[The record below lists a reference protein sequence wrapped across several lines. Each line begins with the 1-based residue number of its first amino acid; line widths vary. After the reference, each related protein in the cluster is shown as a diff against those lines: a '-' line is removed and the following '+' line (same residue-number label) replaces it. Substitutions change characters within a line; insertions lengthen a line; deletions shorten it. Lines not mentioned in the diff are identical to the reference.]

1 MAAAAA
7 AADAASRVG
16 NAMKSWTK
24 GDRVVQPTY
33 GPGTLVEVNEHHTVI
48 DFDEHGRRVF
58 ATRLVVLQA
67 TNEPAP
73 ARAARKRAAKAKPKE
88 ARRKGSQGVG
98 WGGVSLINAN
108 AKPQSSISHSAF
120 LVSSP

>member
-1 MAAAAA
+1 
-7 AADAASRVG
+7 
-16 NAMKSWTK
+16 MKAWTK

-73 ARAARKRAAKAKPKE
+73 AKAARKRATKAKTKEPKEKEAKA
-88 ARRKGSQGVG
+88 Q
-98 WGGVSLINAN
+98 N
-108 AKPQSSISHSAF
+108 
-120 LVSSP
+120 

>member
-7 AADAASRVG
+7 AADAASRGG
-16 NAMKSWTK
+16 NPMKAWTK

-33 GPGTLVEVNEHHTVI
+33 GSGTLVEVNEHHTVI

-58 ATRLVVLQA
+58 STRLVVLQA

-73 ARAARKRAAKAKPKE
+73 AKAARKRATKAKAKADKDVKEKE
-88 ARRKGSQGVG
+88 AK
-98 WGGVSLINAN
+98 A
-108 AKPQSSISHSAF
+108 
-120 LVSSP
+120 

>member
-1 MAAAAA
+1 M
-7 AADAASRVG
+7 
-16 NAMKSWTK
+16 
-24 GDRVVQPTY
+24 QPTY

-73 ARAARKRAAKAKPKE
+73 AKAARKRATKAKAKEPKE
-88 ARRKGSQGVG
+88 KE
-98 WGGVSLINAN
+98 
-108 AKPQSSISHSAF
+108 AKA
-120 LVSSP
+120 

>member
-1 MAAAAA
+1 
-7 AADAASRVG
+7 
-16 NAMKSWTK
+16 MKAWTK

-58 ATRLVVLQA
+58 ATRLVALQA

-73 ARAARKRAAKAKPKE
+73 AKAARKRATKAKPKDKDAKAEKE
-88 ARRKGSQGVG
+88 AK
-98 WGGVSLINAN
+98 A
-108 AKPQSSISHSAF
+108 
-120 LVSSP
+120 